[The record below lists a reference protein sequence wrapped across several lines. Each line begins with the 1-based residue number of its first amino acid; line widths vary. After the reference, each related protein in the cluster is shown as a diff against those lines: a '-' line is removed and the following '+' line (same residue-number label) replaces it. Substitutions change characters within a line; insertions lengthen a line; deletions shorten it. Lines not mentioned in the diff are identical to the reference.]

1 MDTLKQWSVQNKQ
14 EEEKIASF
22 RYGRRLLKKMGEKY
36 PKTLPFSHGV
46 YRIHELLQKFINS
59 AHRYIDYFYF
69 FIWAAISLLK

>member
-59 AHRYIDYFYF
+59 AHRYDYFYF
-69 FIWAAISLLK
+69 FICAAISLLK